1 MCFCMHST
9 QKQKYEY
16 EYYICP
22 HNLKNQKIAAK
33 LQKKNDIGKFYCF
46 FQGNRIKIDV
56 VALKKHKHYIE
67 SGIADDSWRVFI
79 TPSM

>member
-1 MCFCMHST
+1 MTSANF
-9 QKQKYEY
+9 
-16 EYYICP
+16 IV
-22 HNLKNQKIAAK
+22 
-33 LQKKNDIGKFYCF
+33 F

-56 VALKKHKHYIE
+56 VALKKHKHDIE